1 MSKKQIIKRLLQI
14 VIVLIG
20 ISFITFAL
28 TFMSPGDPVRNMYTA
43 TGVMP
48 TEEMVQETREE
59 LGLNDPFL
67 VQYTRWLKNC
77 LKGDFG
83 KSYSLNK
90 PVTELLAARLWP
102 TLKLTL
108 MAMILMLVISV
119 PLGMLSAIYKDKWID
134 YLVRGITFLGCAM
147 PNFWVGLLLML
158 AFCVYINAFPVIS
171 SAGDFK
177 SLFLPALT
185 LAIAMSSKYT
195 RQVRTAV
202 LDELSQDYVI
212 GAQARGVKKSK
223 IIWGNVF
230 PNSLLP
236 LITMFGLSI
245 GSLLGGTSVVEVIF
259 SYPGLG
265 NLAVS
270 AITSS
275 DYNLIQGYVLWLA
288 LIYMVINLIVDA
300 SYVGTVTGVLAGY
313 FGGVI
318 DAVIM
323 RIADMMLAF
332 PGLVLALAV
341 AGIMGASIK
350 NAIIAIVVV
359 SWTKYARLAR
369 SLVMKIRDRD
379 YVSAAIVTGS
389 KTPYMLFRYMLP
401 NALPTLII
409 TAATDIGSMML
420 ELAAMSF
427 LGFGAKPPAPEWGY
441 MLNEGRACM
450 QSAPWLM
457 IFPGL
462 AIFVVVVVF
471 NMLGDSIRDILDPRN
486 E

>member
-1 MSKKQIIKRLLQI
+1 MKKKNRFLQNKMFVVFSVLALLIILTAI
-14 VIVLIG
+14 
-20 ISFITFAL
+20 FAPVV
-28 TFMSPGDPVRNMYTA
+28 TGGADP
-43 TGVMP
+43 
-48 TEEMVQETREE
+48 
-59 LGLNDPFL
+59 
-67 VQYTRWLKNC
+67 
-77 LKGDFG
+77 LKG
-83 KSYSLNK
+83 SL
-90 PVTELLAARLWP
+90 ADA
-102 TLKLTL
+102 
-108 MAMILMLVISV
+108 
-119 PLGMLSAIYKDKWID
+119 
-134 YLVRGITFLGCAM
+134 
-147 PNFWVGLLLML
+147 
-158 AFCVYINAFPVIS
+158 
-171 SAGDFK
+171 
-177 SLFLPALT
+177 
-185 LAIAMSSKYT
+185 
-195 RQVRTAV
+195 
-202 LDELSQDYVI
+202 
-212 GAQARGVKKSK
+212 
-223 IIWGNVF
+223 
-230 PNSLLP
+230 LLP
-236 LITMFGLSI
+236 PCKEHIFGTDKMGRDI
-245 GSLLGGTSVVEVIF
+245 FTRVIYGARASLGATFGVV
-259 SYPGLG
+259 
-265 NLAVS
+265 
-270 AITSS
+270 
-275 DYNLIQGYVLWLA
+275 A
-288 LIYMVINLIVDA
+288 LIFL
-300 SYVGTVTGVLAGY
+300 VGTVTGVISGY
-313 FGGVI
+313 FGGWV

-323 RIADMMLAF
+323 RIADMMVAF

-369 SLVMKIRDRD
+369 SLVLKIRDRD

-389 KTPYMLFRYMLP
+389 KTPYMLLRYMLP

>member
-1 MSKKQIIKRLLQI
+1 MKKKNRFLANKTFVVFSILAVCIILTA
-14 VIVLIG
+14 V
-20 ISFITFAL
+20 FAPVV
-28 TFMSPGDPVRNMYTA
+28 TRGGDP
-43 TGVMP
+43 
-48 TEEMVQETREE
+48 
-59 LGLNDPFL
+59 
-67 VQYTRWLKNC
+67 
-77 LKGDFG
+77 LKGSLVDALLPPCKEHIFG
-83 KSYSLNK
+83 TDKMGRDIFSRVIYG
-90 PVTELLAARLWP
+90 AR
-102 TLKLTL
+102 
-108 MAMILMLVISV
+108 AS
-119 PLGMLSAIYKDKWID
+119 LSA
-134 YLVRGITFLGCAM
+134 TF
-147 PNFWVGLLLML
+147 
-158 AFCVYINAFPVIS
+158 
-171 SAGDFK
+171 
-177 SLFLPALT
+177 
-185 LAIAMSSKYT
+185 
-195 RQVRTAV
+195 
-202 LDELSQDYVI
+202 
-212 GAQARGVKKSK
+212 GV
-223 IIWGNVF
+223 V
-230 PNSLLP
+230 
-236 LITMFGLSI
+236 
-245 GSLLGGTSVVEVIF
+245 
-259 SYPGLG
+259 
-265 NLAVS
+265 
-270 AITSS
+270 
-275 DYNLIQGYVLWLA
+275 A
-288 LIYMVINLIVDA
+288 LIFL
-300 SYVGTVTGVLAGY
+300 VGTVTGVLAGY

>member
-1 MSKKQIIKRLLQI
+1 MKKQKNENVSYLSEVLDKLKEHKMAMAGL
-14 VIVLIG
+14 VVLIVE
-20 ISFITFAL
+20 ILMVVFLPMIL
-28 TFMSPGDPVRNMYTA
+28 KLDPYTSDYTA
-43 TGVMP
+43 FSATPGGAHI
-48 TEEMVQETREE
+48 
-59 LGLNDPFL
+59 LGTDAIGRDVF
-67 VQYTRWLKNC
+67 
-77 LKGDFG
+77 
-83 KSYSLNK
+83 
-90 PVTELLAARLWP
+90 ARLMYGGRTSLLVGFVS
-102 TLKLTL
+102 TL
-108 MAMILMLVISV
+108 ISCAIGV
-119 PLGMLSAIYKDKWID
+119 PLG
-134 YLVRGITFLGCAM
+134 LV
-147 PNFWVGLLLML
+147 
-158 AFCVYINAFPVIS
+158 
-171 SAGDFK
+171 AG
-177 SLFLPALT
+177 
-185 LAIAMSSKYT
+185 Y
-195 RQVRTAV
+195 
-202 LDELSQDYVI
+202 
-212 GAQARGVKKSK
+212 ARGKA
-223 IIWGNVF
+223 
-230 PNSLLP
+230 
-236 LITMFGLSI
+236 
-245 GSLLGGTSVVEVIF
+245 E
-259 SYPGLG
+259 
-265 NLAVS
+265 
-270 AITSS
+270 
-275 DYNLIQGYVLWLA
+275 
-288 LIYMVINLIVDA
+288 
-300 SYVGTVTGVLAGY
+300 
-313 FGGVI
+313 
-318 DAVIM
+318 AVIM

-332 PGLVLALAV
+332 PGLVIALAV

>member
-1 MSKKQIIKRLLQI
+1 MKKKNRFLANKTFVVFSILAVCICLSR
-14 VIVLIG
+14 
-20 ISFITFAL
+20 FIPPVVTR
-28 TFMSPGDPVRNMYTA
+28 GVDP
-43 TGVMP
+43 
-48 TEEMVQETREE
+48 
-59 LGLNDPFL
+59 
-67 VQYTRWLKNC
+67 
-77 LKGDFG
+77 LKGSLVDALLPPCKEHIFG
-83 KSYSLNK
+83 TDKMGRDIFSRVIYG
-90 PVTELLAARLWP
+90 AR
-102 TLKLTL
+102 
-108 MAMILMLVISV
+108 AS
-119 PLGMLSAIYKDKWID
+119 LSA
-134 YLVRGITFLGCAM
+134 TF
-147 PNFWVGLLLML
+147 
-158 AFCVYINAFPVIS
+158 
-171 SAGDFK
+171 
-177 SLFLPALT
+177 
-185 LAIAMSSKYT
+185 
-195 RQVRTAV
+195 
-202 LDELSQDYVI
+202 
-212 GAQARGVKKSK
+212 GV
-223 IIWGNVF
+223 V
-230 PNSLLP
+230 
-236 LITMFGLSI
+236 
-245 GSLLGGTSVVEVIF
+245 
-259 SYPGLG
+259 
-265 NLAVS
+265 
-270 AITSS
+270 
-275 DYNLIQGYVLWLA
+275 A
-288 LIYMVINLIVDA
+288 LIFL
-300 SYVGTVTGVLAGY
+300 VGTVTGVLAGY

-318 DAVIM
+318 DDVIM

>member
-1 MSKKQIIKRLLQI
+1 MKKKNRFLANKTFVVFSILAVCIILTA
-14 VIVLIG
+14 V
-20 ISFITFAL
+20 FAPVV
-28 TFMSPGDPVRNMYTA
+28 TRGVDP
-43 TGVMP
+43 
-48 TEEMVQETREE
+48 
-59 LGLNDPFL
+59 
-67 VQYTRWLKNC
+67 
-77 LKGDFG
+77 LKGSLVDALLPPCKEHIFG
-83 KSYSLNK
+83 TDKMGRDIFSRVIYG
-90 PVTELLAARLWP
+90 AR
-102 TLKLTL
+102 
-108 MAMILMLVISV
+108 AS
-119 PLGMLSAIYKDKWID
+119 LSA
-134 YLVRGITFLGCAM
+134 TF
-147 PNFWVGLLLML
+147 
-158 AFCVYINAFPVIS
+158 
-171 SAGDFK
+171 
-177 SLFLPALT
+177 
-185 LAIAMSSKYT
+185 
-195 RQVRTAV
+195 
-202 LDELSQDYVI
+202 
-212 GAQARGVKKSK
+212 GV
-223 IIWGNVF
+223 V
-230 PNSLLP
+230 
-236 LITMFGLSI
+236 
-245 GSLLGGTSVVEVIF
+245 
-259 SYPGLG
+259 
-265 NLAVS
+265 
-270 AITSS
+270 
-275 DYNLIQGYVLWLA
+275 A
-288 LIYMVINLIVDA
+288 LIFL
-300 SYVGTVTGVLAGY
+300 VGTVTGVLAGY

-420 ELAAMSF
+420 ELGAMSF

>member
-1 MSKKQIIKRLLQI
+1 MKKKNRFLANKTFVVFSILAVCIILTA
-14 VIVLIG
+14 V
-20 ISFITFAL
+20 FAPVV
-28 TFMSPGDPVRNMYTA
+28 TRGVDP
-43 TGVMP
+43 
-48 TEEMVQETREE
+48 
-59 LGLNDPFL
+59 
-67 VQYTRWLKNC
+67 
-77 LKGDFG
+77 LKGSLVDALLPPCKEHIFG
-83 KSYSLNK
+83 TDKMGRDIFSRVIYG
-90 PVTELLAARLWP
+90 AR
-102 TLKLTL
+102 
-108 MAMILMLVISV
+108 AS
-119 PLGMLSAIYKDKWID
+119 LSA
-134 YLVRGITFLGCAM
+134 TF
-147 PNFWVGLLLML
+147 
-158 AFCVYINAFPVIS
+158 
-171 SAGDFK
+171 
-177 SLFLPALT
+177 
-185 LAIAMSSKYT
+185 
-195 RQVRTAV
+195 
-202 LDELSQDYVI
+202 
-212 GAQARGVKKSK
+212 GV
-223 IIWGNVF
+223 V
-230 PNSLLP
+230 
-236 LITMFGLSI
+236 
-245 GSLLGGTSVVEVIF
+245 
-259 SYPGLG
+259 
-265 NLAVS
+265 
-270 AITSS
+270 
-275 DYNLIQGYVLWLA
+275 A
-288 LIYMVINLIVDA
+288 LIFL
-300 SYVGTVTGVLAGY
+300 VGTVTGVLAGY

-420 ELAAMSF
+420 ELAAMSI

>member
-1 MSKKQIIKRLLQI
+1 MKKKNRFLANKTFVVFSILAVCIILTA
-14 VIVLIG
+14 V
-20 ISFITFAL
+20 FAPVV
-28 TFMSPGDPVRNMYTA
+28 TRGVDP
-43 TGVMP
+43 
-48 TEEMVQETREE
+48 
-59 LGLNDPFL
+59 
-67 VQYTRWLKNC
+67 
-77 LKGDFG
+77 LKGSLVDALLPPCKEHIFG
-83 KSYSLNK
+83 TDKMGRDIFSRVIYG
-90 PVTELLAARLWP
+90 AR
-102 TLKLTL
+102 
-108 MAMILMLVISV
+108 AS
-119 PLGMLSAIYKDKWID
+119 LSA
-134 YLVRGITFLGCAM
+134 TF
-147 PNFWVGLLLML
+147 
-158 AFCVYINAFPVIS
+158 
-171 SAGDFK
+171 
-177 SLFLPALT
+177 
-185 LAIAMSSKYT
+185 
-195 RQVRTAV
+195 
-202 LDELSQDYVI
+202 
-212 GAQARGVKKSK
+212 GV
-223 IIWGNVF
+223 V
-230 PNSLLP
+230 
-236 LITMFGLSI
+236 
-245 GSLLGGTSVVEVIF
+245 
-259 SYPGLG
+259 
-265 NLAVS
+265 
-270 AITSS
+270 
-275 DYNLIQGYVLWLA
+275 A
-288 LIYMVINLIVDA
+288 LIFL
-300 SYVGTVTGVLAGY
+300 VGTVTGVLAGY

-462 AIFVVVVVF
+462 AIFVVVGVF